1 MLGETQSSGE
11 RGDAPSGLRTALSL
25 ELAGKD
31 RFIGRN
37 SQTRPRVYGGQLMA
51 QALLAASN
59 TVEGP
64 QVAHSLHAYFGLRG
78 DVASLIDFEVDRVK
92 DGASY
97 SIRRARAFQNGRE
110 IFSLSASFQRPEEG
124 LEHQALEAVA
134 APAPEDLPTTRAGA
148 PTDTSDPAYL
158 ITTALRPTGFE
169 PRWIDPYPGGP
180 PRPGVQRLWVRSQE
194 PLGDDPMLHRA
205 ALAYI
210 SDYPA
215 LEVALLPFGFG
226 WSNGNLSVVSLDHA
240 MWFHRDFD
248 LNDWL
253 LCSTELVSAQ
263 GGRAFVRG
271 SFYDRAGALV
281 ATFTQEGVVRLTRKA
296 GDAFP

>member
-1 MLGETQSSGE
+1 MLGETQGSGE
-11 RGDAPSGLRTALSL
+11 RADVPSGLRAALSL
-25 ELAGKD
+25 EPAGKD

-51 QALLAASN
+51 QALLAAAN
-59 TVEGP
+59 TVEG
-64 QVAHSLHAYFGLRG
+64 QVAHSLHAYFGVRG

-110 IFSLSASFQRPEEG
+110 IFALSASFQRPEDG
-124 LEHQALEAVA
+124 LEHQAFDAPVV
-134 APAPEDLPTTRAGA
+134 PAPEDLPELRAGG
-148 PTDTSDPAYL
+148 PTDTNDPAHL
-158 ITTALRPTGFE
+158 ILTALRPTGFE
-169 PRWIDPYPGGP
+169 PRWIDPNPGGP

-194 PLGDDPMLHRA
+194 ALGDDPMLHRA

-215 LEVALLPFGFG
+215 LEVALLPFGLG
-226 WSNGNLSVVSLDHA
+226 WSNRDLSVVSLDHA

-248 LNDWL
+248 ANGWL

-263 GGRAFVRG
+263 GGRALVRG
-271 SFYDRAGALV
+271 SFHDRAGALV
-281 ATFTQEGVVRLTRKA
+281 ATFTQEGVVRLSRKA